1 MGNKIDVRRFKPN
14 NLNTREV
21 NIGAVGNASL
31 CLLTLVTLTEN
42 NFWTYCLALS
52 IVQWFGLIKRPR
64 SGDSHFFF
72 VKQFLAWKTFEVF
85 LISFY
90 IIKLKPQIH

>member
-1 MGNKIDVRRFKPN
+1 MMKPFFFVLWLMENKIDVRRFKLN

-42 NFWTYCLALS
+42 NF
-52 IVQWFGLIKRPR
+52 
-64 SGDSHFFF
+64 
-72 VKQFLAWKTFEVF
+72 
-85 LISFY
+85 
-90 IIKLKPQIH
+90 